1 MITKNQL
8 IKKLNDSRITFQLHE
23 HEALFTVKDSEKK
36 RGSIEG
42 IHTKNLFLKNKK
54 KEYFLFSCEENQ
66 TVDIK
71 KLSKSNC
78 VDKYL
83 IHNGSKIMLDTIIK
97 KSVNHWYLATCLS
110 LKKPLLK
117 NI

>member
-36 RGSIEG
+36 GGGIEG

-54 KEYFLFSCEENQ
+54 KGIFLIFLRRKTICGY
-66 TVDIK
+66 K
-71 KLSKSNC
+71 K
-78 VDKYL
+78 
-83 IHNGSKIMLDTIIK
+83 T
-97 KSVNHWYLATCLS
+97 
-110 LKKPLLK
+110 
-117 NI
+117 